1 MATMRV
7 EIVEL
12 DGAVWSG
19 EADSVVARTLSG
31 DIGILPGHAPLAA
44 LLTETGVVKIRSTE
58 GLVTLAAHGGGM
70 TVQGDLV
77 TILAES
83 AELVGEIDVER
94 AQKALERA
102 RSAGEES
109 AEAAS
114 AEQRALT
121 RLSLAGHA

>member
-12 DGAVWSG
+12 DGHVWSG
-19 EADSVVARTLSG
+19 EAESVVARTLSG

-44 LLTETGVVKIRSTE
+44 LLTETGVVRIRSTE
-58 GLVTLAAHGGGM
+58 GLVTLAAHGGGL

-83 AELVGEIDVER
+83 AELIGEIDVER
-94 AQKALERA
+94 AKAALERA
-102 RSAGEES
+102 RTGEES
-109 AEAAS
+109 SETAS

-121 RLSLAGHA
+121 RLSLAGHG